1 MATNGYP
8 GFVPRTDH
16 NMKYLVV
23 SGGTVSGLGKGTAI
37 SSMGVV
43 LQSLGLRVTAL
54 KIDPYI
60 FHLKFLFHRFVHWK
74 FKKCTSHIFYRPIS
88 KSNLHKHAFQKGI

>member
-1 MATNGYP
+1 MAQNGYP
-8 GFVPRTDH
+8 GFVKRPDH

-54 KIDPYI
+54 KIDPYNI
-60 FHLKFLFHRFVHWK
+60 FHLDNFVFNCLKFFVATK
-74 FKKCTSHIFYRPIS
+74 LKSCYLTIES
-88 KSNLHKHAFQKGI
+88 SNLCK